1 MIEAPQGAFLPLY
14 IRKKEGWIAFFPPWV
29 QKDEKSKKTLALP
42 KGLCL

>member
-1 MIEAPQGAFLPLY
+1 MIEAHQWAFLPLKKK
-14 IRKKEGWIAFFPPWV
+14 KKEGWIAFFPPWL

>member
-1 MIEAPQGAFLPLY
+1 MIEAPQGVFLSFIY
-14 IRKKEGWIAFFPPWV
+14 KEKGYWIAFFPPRL